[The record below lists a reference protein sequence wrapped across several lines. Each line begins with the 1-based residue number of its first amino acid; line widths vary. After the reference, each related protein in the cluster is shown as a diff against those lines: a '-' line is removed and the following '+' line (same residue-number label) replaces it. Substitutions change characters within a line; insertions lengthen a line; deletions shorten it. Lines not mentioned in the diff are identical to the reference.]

1 MLPAFSS
8 NNLSSSN
15 HTKVGTTFGSGV
27 TNLHDRNLIIS
38 SGTVTFGT
46 HTFTADQLGELL
58 SKLLLQYPELA
69 I

>member
-1 MLPAFSS
+1 MSFTLSS
-8 NNLSSSN
+8 NGSPGI
-15 HTKVGTTFGSGV
+15 GTTAPTATLNSNRYV
-27 TNLHDRNLIIS
+27 PSLSMPEDTI
-38 SGTVTFGT
+38 TFGT